1 MGPERRAT
9 HHGFAANGRCG
20 RLMSAQRGDAG
31 FTMTEI
37 LVVIL
42 VVGILAA
49 IAVPAL
55 LFQRERAGD
64 VVAKSDAATAESGMV
79 IYGQDNDTYA
89 CGDTAQCQEA
99 LKQIEPTLGSAAV
112 VYSASGGDTGDPA
125 KRSYRVTAHGGADRA
140 FWIDRTAG
148 ERSQH
153 GCDLNGAARPGGCRV
168 NGAATAGSW

>member
-1 MGPERRAT
+1 
-9 HHGFAANGRCG
+9 
-20 RLMSAQRGDAG
+20 MSAHRGDAG

-55 LFQRERAGD
+55 LFQRAKADD
-64 VVAKSDAATAESGMV
+64 VVAKSDAATAERGMV

-89 CGDTAQCQEA
+89 CGDNAQCQQA
-99 LKQIEPTLGSAAV
+99 LKQIDPTLGSATV
-112 VYSASGGDTGDPA
+112 LYSASGGDTGDPA
-125 KRSYRVTAHGGADRA
+125 KRSYRVTAHGGDNRA
-140 FWIDRTAG
+140 FWVDRAPG
-148 ERSQH
+148 DGSER

-168 NGAATAGSW
+168 AGGASAGSW